1 MRKHWS
7 LPNED
12 ALKFSGKDWLQILL
26 SQLDN
31 LTRSRTLMVL
41 WRAWHLRCDII
52 HEQGKETIASS
63 ISFLLSYDL
72 DHTTTCMQPTDGKGK
87 GSLVQGKDQV
97 NWQTMAS
104 TVHVPLWT
112 APSAGW
118 IKINTD
124 TSFIVK
130 DGQVVLV
137 LLPATAKGRS
147 SSRPATRS
155 CSAGMWRRVKLRL
168 PSWESSC
175 WRALST
181 IKSSGK

>member
-1 MRKHWS
+1 MRKHGS

-26 SQLDN
+26 SKLDN
-31 LTRSRTLMVL
+31 LTRLIMPIVL

-72 DHTTTCMQPTDGKGK
+72 DHTTTCMQPTDSKGK

-104 TVHVPLWT
+104 TVHVPFWT

-118 IKINTD
+118 IKINMD
-124 TSFIVK
+124 ASFIVK
-130 DGQVVLV
+130 DG
-137 LLPATAKGRS
+137 ASGASAIASNCKGEIIF
-147 SSRPATRS
+147 AA
-155 CSAGMWRRVKLRL
+155 CSPIV
-168 PSWESSC
+168 
-175 WRALST
+175 
-181 IKSSGK
+181 